1 MTGIELFEN
10 YFKNNDVFVWYRI
23 TSSVPT
29 MCEITDIQPGYDNMR
44 CRTSRKNSRL
54 SYDHSHG
61 TLCKLKENAPNVYKI
76 LEDYLEGEW
85 AR

>member
-10 YFKNNDVFVWYRI
+10 YFEGGDVFVWSRAI
-23 TSSVPT
+23 NSVPI

-44 CRTSRKNSRL
+44 CRTSHKDCRL
-54 SYDHSHG
+54 GYDHSHG
-61 TLCKLKENAPNVYKI
+61 TLCKLKENAPYVYKL

>member
-10 YFKNNDVFVWYRI
+10 YFTRGDVFVWSRAI
-23 TSSVPT
+23 NSVPI

-44 CRTSRKNSRL
+44 CRTSHKDSRL
-54 SYDHSHG
+54 GYDHSHG
-61 TLCKLKENAPNVYKI
+61 TLCKLKENASYVYKL